1 MRIIKKNSSQ
11 ISNTLLWRLNNL
23 NYDLTTYRQ
32 ALLFARSLTL
42 RYDSIIWENFSESYQ
57 SLYSSVIADSV
68 IYSEL
73 SSCILKYLKIDF
85 VWKCHHSV
93 SHSQTLDE
101 SLKASTLWDIKNVKQ
116 LQHWIKQDSK
126 VFLEDLNSLWT
137 QRDLDVKACELFDKI
152 SSEQI

>member
-1 MRIIKKNSSQ
+1 MIQSFVKNLS
-11 ISNTLLWRLNNL
+11 
-23 NYDLTTYRQ
+23 
-32 ALLFARSLTL
+32 
-42 RYDSIIWENFSESYQ
+42 ENYQ

-73 SSCILKYLKIDF
+73 SSRILKYLRINF
-85 VWKCHHSV
+85 VWKRRHSV
-93 SHSQTLDE
+93 SHSQTLNE
-101 SLKASTLWDIKNVKQ
+101 SLKAFILWNIKNVKQ
-116 LQHWIKQDSK
+116 LQHWVKQNLE